1 MWSIRHGLACH
12 RRRRWRTSGS
22 NLDHLQTPRWFPCR
36 SSNWPSPKRF
46 WPPAT
51 KPIHR
56 GPIYGSACPWSHVRT
71 RTDGGCRFPLAGR
84 CGRSWHRSF
93 GATARYW
100 TFGEL
105 PFFLRCRSALRLP
118 FTQRT
123 ISSSS
128 GVGRCRSRD
137 FNSAILLGRGG
148 GRSHSRW
155 DPLSAES
162 PSSLVQRR
170 PTVATLAASI
180 EQLIQLNAGLTQSV
194 SSLAQRQT
202 QLEKRSDPAAP
213 EVQVPSSVLRRPISA
228 SLAIPA
234 VSAGAVAKTLATP
247 PWAQTPAALGL
258 LSSPQFQPPDL
269 LGLQEEKP
277 QQEQHIPSDHLAQAV
292 LAQSSVR

>member
-1 MWSIRHGLACH
+1 M
-12 RRRRWRTSGS
+12 
-22 NLDHLQTPRWFPCR
+22 
-36 SSNWPSPKRF
+36 
-46 WPPAT
+46 
-51 KPIHR
+51 
-56 GPIYGSACPWSHVRT
+56 
-71 RTDGGCRFPLAGR
+71 
-84 CGRSWHRSF
+84 
-93 GATARYW
+93 
-100 TFGEL
+100 
-105 PFFLRCRSALRLP
+105 
-118 FTQRT
+118 
-123 ISSSS
+123 
-128 GVGRCRSRD
+128 
-137 FNSAILLGRGG
+137 
-148 GRSHSRW
+148 
-155 DPLSAES
+155 
-162 PSSLVQRR
+162 
-170 PTVATLAASI
+170 ATLAASI

-277 QQEQHIPSDHLAQAV
+277 QQEQHIPSDPLAQAV

>member
-1 MWSIRHGLACH
+1 M
-12 RRRRWRTSGS
+12 
-22 NLDHLQTPRWFPCR
+22 
-36 SSNWPSPKRF
+36 
-46 WPPAT
+46 
-51 KPIHR
+51 
-56 GPIYGSACPWSHVRT
+56 
-71 RTDGGCRFPLAGR
+71 
-84 CGRSWHRSF
+84 
-93 GATARYW
+93 
-100 TFGEL
+100 
-105 PFFLRCRSALRLP
+105 
-118 FTQRT
+118 
-123 ISSSS
+123 
-128 GVGRCRSRD
+128 
-137 FNSAILLGRGG
+137 
-148 GRSHSRW
+148 
-155 DPLSAES
+155 
-162 PSSLVQRR
+162 
-170 PTVATLAASI
+170 ATLAASI

-258 LSSPQFQPPDL
+258 LSSPPFQPPDL